1 MENTN
6 KTYFLLTIA
15 TIFWGIQPLCIKL
28 LVEEWTPVTIT
39 CGRYFLISGLLF
51 FILYLRK
58 DKGLFPPQ
66 KCFFPLILMGI
77 TGIAINNVAQFTG
90 LQYST
95 IINCTLISAISPAIT
110 AFLSAICIKERL
122 NGMQWMGIGISFA
135 GVLCVISHG
144 SLNLILHSEFNK
156 GDILFFICQLSWTL
170 YSIIGLKVMHQ
181 ISALAATA
189 WAGLFGATFTALY
202 GLIVGEV
209 HFLPLFVPA
218 AAAFMYTVICGG
230 VLAMLFWNMGVK
242 EAGPSLT
249 AIFQNITPV
258 VGVIGGALFFHEVIS
273 LADFSGAIAIFVGVY
288 LTMHSNKVQEYL
300 VRRWLKKN
308 I

>member
-1 MENTN
+1 MENKN
-6 KTYFLLTIA
+6 KTYFLLVIA
-15 TIFWGIQPLCIKL
+15 TAFWGIQPLCIKL
-28 LVEEWTPVTIT
+28 LVTKWTPVTIT
-39 CGRYFLISGLLF
+39 CARYFVISGILF

-66 KCFFPLILMGI
+66 KCLFPLILMGI
-77 TGIAINNVAQFTG
+77 MGIAINNIAQFTG

-95 IINCTLISAISPAIT
+95 IINCTLISATSPAIT

-122 NGMQWMGIGISFA
+122 NGIQWMGIGISFA
-135 GVLCVISHG
+135 GVLCIISHG
-144 SLNLILHSEFNK
+144 SLTFILHSEFNR

-189 WAGLFGATFTALY
+189 WAGFFGATFTALY
-202 GLIVGEV
+202 GLIVEEV

-218 AAAFMYTVICGG
+218 VAAFMYTVICGG

-242 EAGPSLT
+242 DAGPSLT

-258 VGVIGGALFFHEVIS
+258 VGVIGGTIFFNEIIGR
-273 LADFSGAIAIFVGVY
+273 ADIVGAIGIFAGVY

-300 VRRWLKKN
+300 ARCWLKKS

>member
-1 MENTN
+1 MENKN
-6 KTYFLLTIA
+6 KTYFLLTIT

-39 CGRYFLISGLLF
+39 SVRYFLISGILF

-66 KCFFPLILMGI
+66 KCFFLLILMGV

-95 IINCTLISAISPAIT
+95 VINCTLISATSPAIT

-144 SLNLILHSEFNK
+144 SLLLILHSGFNR
-156 GDILFFICQLSWTL
+156 GDTLFFISQLSWTI
-170 YSIIGLKVMHQ
+170 YSIIGLNAMHQ

-189 WAGLFGATFTALY
+189 WAGFFGAIFTALY

-209 HFLPLFVPA
+209 HFLPLFAPA
-218 AAAFMYTVICGG
+218 LAAFMYTVICGG
-230 VLAMLFWNMGVK
+230 ILAMLFWNMGVK
-242 EAGPSLT
+242 NAGPSLT
-249 AIFQNITPV
+249 SVFQNITPI
-258 VGVIGGALFFHEVIS
+258 VGAIGGALFFHEAINF
-273 LADFSGAIAIFVGVY
+273 ADISGAIAIFAGVY
-288 LTMHSNKVQEYL
+288 LTMHSNKLQEYL
-300 VRRWLKKN
+300 VRRWLKKS